1 MYRGIVLLMWLAALL
16 ACAPAPVT
24 PTAPPTPQSTA
35 PLVIYADAAAADVL
49 RDIGVAFQQMYPAA
63 QIEWTF
69 AAPDALRAKLEAGAR
84 PDLIISADAALNQAS
99 QTRGGAAPKMIARDP
114 LTLAVANANPAGLER
129 AQDLN
134 RVKLRVALARPETP
148 LGKATRALLEN
159 FRHDADFGPDFP
171 AQFYDSVTVQTDDA
185 RALLN
190 ALIAARA
197 DAGFVFSS
205 DANIERARVQV
216 FPIDP
221 ALNVA
226 ATYAVVA
233 LPSER
238 DATPSLNFIK
248 ALTLPQ
254 AQTLWRDYGFEPIEK

>member
-1 MYRGIVLLMWLAALL
+1 M
-16 ACAPAPVT
+16 
-24 PTAPPTPQSTA
+24 
-35 PLVIYADAAAADVL
+35 
-49 RDIGVAFQQMYPAA
+49 
-63 QIEWTF
+63 
-69 AAPDALRAKLEAGAR
+69 
-84 PDLIISADAALNQAS
+84 
-99 QTRGGAAPKMIARDP
+99 
-114 LTLAVANANPAGLER
+114 ER